1 MKESWRY
8 YAFLRRWG
16 LILVLGLVLGALGGL
31 GFDLRQDHRP
41 IFKAKASVVITAKDR
56 PGVWL
61 DRGRFNVVSAEHSDA
76 ESAVRSIV
84 SNTEWLDA
92 QPDYIVTVEGI
103 TINTSHPSSL
113 WKAMVLGGV
122 FGVLLVIG
130 AAYLW
135 DDIRAYMRYRKETD
149 SDDA

>member
-8 YAFLRRWG
+8 YEFLRRWG

-31 GFDLRQDHRP
+31 GFDLRQDRHP
-41 IFKAKASVVITAKDR
+41 LFKANALVVITAEDR

-61 DRGRFNVVSAEHSDA
+61 DRGSFKVISEKHSDA
-76 ESAVRSIV
+76 ESAVRFIV
-84 SNTEWLDA
+84 NNTEWLDS
-92 QPDYIVTVEGI
+92 QPDYIVTVEAI
-103 TINTSHPSSL
+103 TIDVLHPFPL

-130 AAYLW
+130 SAYLW
-135 DDIRAYMRYRKETD
+135 DDSQAYMRYRKETD